1 MKKIIII
8 GANEFQNPLII
19 KAQEMGYETHV
30 FAWKSGDIG
39 EQTADYFY
47 PINIVEKEK
56 ILEICKKIRPSAVV
70 SIASDLATITVNYVA
85 RGLGLTCNSVKNDYY
100 STNKFLMRKAFKK
113 AGVNVPEFICTDA
126 ELDLEKISNVL
137 KFPVIV
143 KPTDRSGSR
152 GVTKVE
158 RIDDIIKAVNRAVS
172 ESFEKKAIIEEEI
185 KGTEYS
191 CECISFRGKHH
202 ILAFTQKYTTGAPNY
217 IEKGHI
223 QPAVFPKH
231 IEENIKKEIFR
242 ALDAIEVEFGASHSE
257 FRIDDEGNMK
267 IIEIGARMGGDCI
280 GSDLV
285 PISTGNDFMK
295 MVIESAEGIE
305 PQIYE
310 PESKVSAIRFIFSKS
325 DQIILENLVKKSELT
340 CIRKELK
347 PITSQLVSD
356 SSKRFGFYIFECKDR
371 KTAEKI
377 MELK

>member
-8 GANEFQNPLII
+8 GAGEFQNPLIL
-19 KAQEMGYETHV
+19 KAHEMGYETHV

-47 PINIVEKEK
+47 PVSIVEKEK
-56 ILEICKKIRPSAVV
+56 ILEISKKINPNAVV
-70 SIASDLATITVNYVA
+70 SIGSDLATITVNYVA
-85 RGLGLTCNSVKNDYY
+85 RGLGLICNSVKNDYY

-113 AGVNVPEFICTDA
+113 AGVKVPEFICTDA
-126 ELDLEKISNVL
+126 ELDLEKISDLL

-158 RIDDIIKAVNRAVS
+158 RIDDIFRAVNRAVS

-191 CECISFRGKHH
+191 CECISFQGKHH
-202 ILAFTQKYTTGAPNY
+202 VLAFTQKYTTGAPNY

-223 QPAVFPKH
+223 QPAIFPKY
-231 IEENIKKEIFR
+231 IEENIKQEIFR
-242 ALDAIEVEFGASHSE
+242 ALDAIEVKFGASHSE
-257 FRIDDEGNMK
+257 FRIDTKGNMK

-285 PISTGNDFMK
+285 PVSTGNDFMK
-295 MVIESAEGIE
+295 MVITSSEGIE

-310 PESKVSAIRFIFSKS
+310 PESKVAVIRFIFSQR
-325 DQIILENLVKKSELT
+325 DQTILENLAKRPELT
-340 CIRKELK
+340 CIRKEIK
-347 PITSQLVSD
+347 PITSHLVKD
-356 SSKRFGFYIFECKDR
+356 SSERFGFYIFECKDR